1 MKKKPPTRRRASVA
15 LTPRPSPPQTPAGFI
30 ASHPVF
36 HVSEL
41 EAFYEQAGRPLT
53 GIPPTLGYHVQA
65 GRLLALRRGVYIHAD
80 FADPWLVGSRMTED
94 AVLAY
99 DGALSF
105 YRQGSWG
112 HHMTYLTARRART
125 SVFADVEYYPI
136 TVPSRR
142 GHAPELEDQVVE
154 VPHAGLRVRVTSYER
169 TLVDCADRL
178 DLAGEPLDL
187 FARFQSMERKLDF
200 GGFTERVGTLRS
212 RIVAAR
218 VGVFLHGRL
227 DVPERVERRLLD
239 LRPRT
244 PTYLL
249 GPSQRATGG
258 RLFGKWNVLVPHD
271 WWERLFPR

>member
-1 MKKKPPTRRRASVA
+1 MKKKPPTRRRASVIG
-15 LTPRPSPPQTPAGFI
+15 TPRPSPPRNPAGFI

-41 EAFYEQAGRPLT
+41 EAFYEEAGRPLT

-65 GRLLALRRGVYIHAD
+65 GRLVALRRGVYIHAD
-80 FADPWLVGSRMTED
+80 FEDPWLVGSRMTED

-125 SVFADVEYYPI
+125 STWGDVVFYPL

-142 GHAPELEDQVVE
+142 GEAPELEEQVEE
-154 VPHAGLRVRVTSYER
+154 VPHRGLAVRVTSYER

-178 DLAGEPLDL
+178 DLAGDPLEL
-187 FARFQSMERKLDF
+187 FARFQSPKRLLDF
-200 GGFTERVGTLRS
+200 AGIARRVATLKS

-218 VGVFLHGRL
+218 VGVFLHGRS
-227 DVPERVERRLLD
+227 DVPERIERQLLA

-249 GPSQRATGG
+249 GPSQRASGG
-258 RLFGKWNVLVPHD
+258 RIFGKWNVLVPHD
-271 WWERLFPR
+271 WWERLFPL